1 MEIQIA
7 DNPDAHRYEIRADG
21 KVAGFVA
28 YRERPAGI
36 ALTHTEI
43 DDAYEG
49 QGLGSKLVVATLD
62 DLRSRGL
69 AVLPICPFV
78 KSYIQRHPEYVDLV
92 PESERERFGL

>member
-1 MEIQIA
+1 MEIEVA
-7 DNPDAHRYEIRADG
+7 DNPDEQRYEIRADG
-21 KVAGFVA
+21 EIAGFVA
-28 YRERPAGI
+28 YRERPGGI

-62 DLRSRGL
+62 DLRSRRL
-69 AVLPICPFV
+69 EVLPICPFV
-78 KSYIQRHPEYVDLV
+78 KSYIERHPEYVDLV